1 MSRNKKLGDVVDF
14 IRGITFKPED
24 IVSVTDAH
32 AVVCMRTK
40 NIQEQLEDDDLIAV
54 PESFVRRDEL
64 FLQEGDILISSANSW
79 NLVGKVARVPALPY
93 RATAGGFIAIVRAKP
108 GAIQP
113 DYLYRWLAS
122 DSNQAAIRACGRQ
135 TTNISNLSVPRFLDL
150 PIALPERADQVRAA
164 AVLDKA
170 DSLRRKR
177 QEATRLA
184 DEFLKAVFFE
194 RFAAK
199 PRSKVLTDYCDFLAG
214 FAFKSDQYIDPRDGV
229 RLLRGINVGIDRFEW
244 SDSAGYPLTAVS
256 DLARYRLEQGDVV
269 LAMDRPWI
277 STGLKCAAVDE
288 RVAGSYLVQRVAR
301 LRPKQQGMGAFI
313 MNCLRGNDFKS
324 HCRIT
329 ETTIPHISPK
339 DFATFPVPT
348 ATEAELRSFA
358 DIATRIQRVT
368 SKAELA
374 AMSSDEL
381 MSSLQA
387 TIFNMQ

>member
-1 MSRNKKLGDVVDF
+1 MTARSYRLGDICRVSTGQSAPQDAEAFGTTGHPFVRAGSLERLVNGESEQTLELVSPEQAAKYRLRLFPAGTIIFAKSGMSAKLGRVHTLGTSCYAVSHLATIEPTSAVHGRWLLHWF
-14 IRGITFKPED
+14 RKNSPTSLIANEAYPSIRTSEIEALEVLLPEL
-24 IVSVTDAH
+24 
-32 AVVCMRTK
+32 
-40 NIQEQLEDDDLIAV
+40 QEQQRI
-54 PESFVRRDEL
+54 
-64 FLQEGDILISSANSW
+64 
-79 NLVGKVARVPALPY
+79 
-93 RATAGGFIAIVRAKP
+93 
-108 GAIQP
+108 
-113 DYLYRWLAS
+113 
-122 DSNQAAIRACGRQ
+122 AAI
-135 TTNISNLSVPRFLDL
+135 
-150 PIALPERADQVRAA
+150 
-164 AVLDKA
+164 LDKA
-170 DSLRRKR
+170 DGLRRKR
-177 QEATRLA
+177 QEAIRLA

-194 RFAAK
+194 RFAEK
-199 PRSKVLTDYCDFLAG
+199 PRSKLLTHYCDFLAG
-214 FAFKSDQYIDPRDGV
+214 FAFKSDQYIEPRDGV

-244 SDSAGYPLTAVS
+244 GDSAGYPLTAVS
-256 DLARYRLEQGDVV
+256 DLARYRLEHGDVV

-277 STGLKCAAVDE
+277 STGLKCAEVDE

-301 LRPKQQGMGAFI
+301 LRPKQRGTSAFI

-381 MSSLQA
+381 TSSLYA
-387 TIFNMQ
+387 TIFNTQ